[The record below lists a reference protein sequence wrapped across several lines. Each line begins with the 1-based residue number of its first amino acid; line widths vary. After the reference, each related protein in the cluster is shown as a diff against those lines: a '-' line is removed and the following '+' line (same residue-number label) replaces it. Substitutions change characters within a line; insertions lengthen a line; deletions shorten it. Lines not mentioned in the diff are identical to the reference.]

1 MTTTSAPYDTGVLL
15 DPTHLSEVLKSF
27 PKHRSAMAP
36 RLQEYLLVERLEG
49 LHGEQLLD
57 IAGVCCWLA
66 DNEAP
71 LWWSGRPGY
80 LTKGLGRSANFA
92 AAFDELR
99 KRQLLH
105 FHHLSTGGVLISAT
119 PKLLYALDILGNDG

>member
-1 MTTTSAPYDTGVLL
+1 MTSVAYDTTALL
-15 DPTHLSEVLKSF
+15 DPVHLAEVLKTF
-27 PKHRSAMAP
+27 PKHRSAIAH

-66 DNEAP
+66 DNEQP

-80 LTKGLGRSANFA
+80 LTKGLNRSTNFA
-92 AAFDELR
+92 GAFDELR
-99 KRQLLH
+99 KRKLLH
-105 FHHLSTGGVLISAT
+105 FHHLSTGGVLMSAT
-119 PKLLYALDILGNDG
+119 PKLLYALDILGNNG